1 MNELTERQRADARSA
16 ELHCRLLRHLAAA
29 VRLRNRFLINGWRR
43 ALRTRGF
50 DDVVC

>member
-1 MNELTERQRADARSA
+1 VTARVQRDADSA
-16 ELHCRLLRHLAAA
+16 QLHCRLLRHLSQA
-29 VRLRNRFLINGWRR
+29 VALQNRFLINGWRR